1 MYIVMPNS
9 NRNRRKRIKGGS
21 NVVFPPTFPNNTVAS
36 NPQSYLSSNNFAND
50 PGYSVIA
57 ARNTGPFLTGVSSG
71 GKKRQ
76 SKKSKSNKQA
86 KYIRKLKTRKN
97 RKNKNKK
104 MRGGGG
110 SDATSA
116 ISNLMNSTTSYTGI
130 LPSPAINEV
139 SGVAGIMSG
148 FSGTGSS
155 YNSASTKIA
164 PLA

>member
-1 MYIVMPNS
+1 MPNS
-9 NRNRRKRIKGGS
+9 NSNQKRLKGGS
-21 NVVFPPTFPNNTVAS
+21 NVVFPPTFSNNTVAS

-76 SKKSKSNKQA
+76 SKKSKSKSNKKA

-110 SDATSA
+110 SDATSG
-116 ISNLMNSTTSYTGI
+116 ISNLMNSATSYTGI

-148 FSGTGSS
+148 FSGTGTS
-155 YNSASTKIA
+155 YNSASAKIA